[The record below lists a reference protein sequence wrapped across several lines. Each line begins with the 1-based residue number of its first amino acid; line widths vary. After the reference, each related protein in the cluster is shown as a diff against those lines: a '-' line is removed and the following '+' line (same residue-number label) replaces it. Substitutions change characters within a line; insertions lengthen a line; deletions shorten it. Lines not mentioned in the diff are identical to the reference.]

1 MGYAEEKLDRR
12 NNPPVLKELNYL
24 LDKKMKL
31 RTLFVFIVISLGSMM
46 DMLGV
51 AVVLP
56 IIELAMSE
64 KDVHENKWASMI
76 MDLTGVDNKTDV
88 LIILIISTIAL
99 YIFKSFYLVW
109 MNAQSYKFSMDLRRT
124 MSVRLMRDYFK
135 QPYAFFLKKNTSEI
149 LRSVRSDTGELYSVV
164 INCLMVLS
172 NGITVIGLGAIMF
185 LTNFWMTVML
195 MVIMGICAAI
205 IFLVINRR
213 FRHYGDENH
222 RLSAVL
228 IQELKQSF
236 EGVKEIRIL
245 GTEKYFVRSY
255 EDNFKEQAKYLTKFS
270 VYNTIPKN
278 LVEAAAVSG
287 ILLFLGASI
296 MFNENNT
303 DLIAQLSTFCVA
315 AFKILPGVN
324 AISQYVNTIIFG
336 KAAVDL
342 VYNDIKEIEEL
353 EKKNAKLR
361 EEAGKN
367 GSEVVFEDSIK
378 AEGVSFRYE
387 EATTD
392 VFSGV
397 NLEIKKGHSTA
408 FIGPSGGGKTTMV
421 DILLGLLDPTEGK
434 VTVDGRN
441 IKDTKSYWY
450 KHLGYIPQNIY
461 LTDDTIRKNVE
472 FGIDEKEIDDKK
484 VWQALEEAQLDD
496 FVKGLPDGLDTKVG
510 ERGSRISGGQ
520 RQRIGIARAL
530 YRNPEVLVFD
540 EATSALDTETE
551 KEVMKAVDSLHGS
564 KTIIMIAHRLST
576 IENCDEVYRIE
587 GGKVEKTKDF

>member
-1 MGYAEEKLDRR
+1 
-12 NNPPVLKELNYL
+12 
-24 LDKKMKL
+24 
-31 RTLFVFIVISLGSMM
+31 
-46 DMLGV
+46 
-51 AVVLP
+51 
-56 IIELAMSE
+56 
-64 KDVHENKWASMI
+64 
-76 MDLTGVDNKTDV
+76 
-88 LIILIISTIAL
+88 
-99 YIFKSFYLVW
+99 
-109 MNAQSYKFSMDLRRT
+109 
-124 MSVRLMRDYFK
+124 
-135 QPYAFFLKKNTSEI
+135 
-149 LRSVRSDTGELYSVV
+149 
-164 INCLMVLS
+164 
-172 NGITVIGLGAIMF
+172 
-185 LTNFWMTVML
+185 
-195 MVIMGICAAI
+195 
-205 IFLVINRR
+205 
-213 FRHYGDENH
+213 
-222 RLSAVL
+222 
-228 IQELKQSF
+228 
-236 EGVKEIRIL
+236 
-245 GTEKYFVRSY
+245 
-255 EDNFKEQAKYLTKFS
+255 
-270 VYNTIPKN
+270 
-278 LVEAAAVSG
+278 
-287 ILLFLGASI
+287 
-296 MFNENNT
+296 
-303 DLIAQLSTFCVA
+303 
-315 AFKILPGVN
+315 
-324 AISQYVNTIIFG
+324 VNTIIFG

-461 LTDDTIRKNVE
+461 LTDDTIRKNVA